1 MASRILFCVLSILG
15 LLAGIVGTTALA
27 SAPVAGHAEWASPAP
42 LINPDGTLRLDGTVS
57 GALDTHGWQVTLD
70 PERGPV
76 FAPQSAD
83 PQWRNLGD
91 APAPAISSS
100 VLAIAVSGNNVYIG
114 GYFTDAGGVPEA
126 DYIARWDGA
135 RWHALGSGLN
145 GSVTA
150 IAISGNNVFV
160 GGTFLNAGGVPEADY
175 VARWD
180 GSQWHALGSSGG
192 NGPLE

>member
-1 MASRILFCVLSILG
+1 MAVRPLFRLLSILG
-15 LLAGIVGTTALA
+15 LLAGIIVPTTLA
-27 SAPVAGHAEWASPAP
+27 SAPVNGYTEGVSPAQ

-70 PERGPV
+70 PDRGPV

-100 VLAIAVSGNNVYIG
+100 VLAIAVSGNDVYVG
-114 GYFTDAGGVPEA
+114 GDFTDAGGVPEA
-126 DYIARWDGA
+126 DYIARWDGT
-135 RWHALGSGLN
+135 RWHALGGGLN

-150 IAISGNNVFV
+150 IAISETNIYV
-160 GGTFLNAGGVPEADY
+160 GGAFLNAGGASEADY
-175 VARWD
+175 IARWD
-180 GSQWHALGSSGG
+180 GRQ
-192 NGPLE
+192 